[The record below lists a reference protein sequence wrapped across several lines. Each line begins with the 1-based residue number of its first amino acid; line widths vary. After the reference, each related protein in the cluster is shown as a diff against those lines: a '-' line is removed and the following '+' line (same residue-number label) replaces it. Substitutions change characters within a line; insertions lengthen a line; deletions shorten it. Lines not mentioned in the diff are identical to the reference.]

1 MSDPEQKSP
10 YFPPGV
16 VWVINSILKIGTGG
30 AIDFNGGELR
40 IGGVKVTASA
50 ATLNLVLAAVAA
62 GKKVAHGQA
71 TMTGA
76 TLTVVTGLATVESVS
91 AVMESDPILTFD
103 RVTAQIGNQSGAPA
117 AGSIILKGWMPTDLT
132 LTTPIAATGY
142 SGIKVNWIAIGT

>member
-50 ATLNLVLAAVAA
+50 AALNLVLAAVTA
-62 GKKVAHGQA
+62 GKKVAFGQA
-71 TMTGA
+71 TTA
-76 TLTVVTGLATVESVS
+76 SASDTIVTGLATVVAAVAVLDDAPSVATLFVS
-91 AVMESDPILTFD
+91 CS
-103 RVTAQIGNQSGAPA
+103 IGDQAGAPA
-117 AGSIILKGWMPTDLT
+117 AGSILLKSWKPTDVNDV
-132 LTTPIAATGY
+132 TPIAAT
-142 SGIKVNWIAIGT
+142 SFSKKVNWIAIGT